1 MAISNEVNEF
11 LESVSKSISKET
23 AEVLTTVIGKEVEIT
38 KDKISELDIEGIKSL
53 YPSEILIVKFNISKS
68 ADDLVY
74 VLFEKDIAVKISSWM
89 LMESEEGV
97 EFSDEHLDSI
107 RETANQILGHLSS
120 VLTEELGKKLEFFS
134 IRAEK
139 GNVDSD
145 LNDIP
150 NPVVVEYTLKMGEDE
165 GKKVTKI
172 LSADTVDRFLKG
184 EEAQPEEAAEET
196 AQEGEEKIAQEG
208 EEETAQEGEEE
219 AVTEGGADGESLAD
233 EIEEAAEEGEADTDL
248 EESFPSQQEE
258 FSMREAAPEIEISLP
273 EGVSD
278 RINVL
283 MDLSLPV
290 TIELGRTRML
300 IKDILELGHGSVIE
314 FDRLAGE
321 PVDILINEKKVAE
334 GEVVV
339 IDEHFG
345 IRLTNLIKPQERIK
359 QLGR

>member
-38 KDKISELDIEGIKSL
+38 KDKISELDKDGIKSL
-53 YPSEILIVKFNISKS
+53 YPSEILIVKFNISENT
-68 ADDLVY
+68 DDLVY

-139 GNVDSD
+139 GNVESD
-145 LNDIP
+145 LNEIA
-150 NPVVVEYTLKMGEDE
+150 NPVVVQYTLKMGEAE
-165 GKKVTKI
+165 RKKVTKI

-196 AQEGEEKIAQEG
+196 AKEGEEK
-208 EEETAQEGEEE
+208 TAKEGEEE
-219 AVTEGGADGESLAD
+219 AVTEGEADGESLAD
-233 EIEEAAEEGEADTDL
+233 EIEEGAEEGEADTDL

-258 FSMREAAPEIEISLP
+258 VSMGEMGPEIEISLP

-314 FDRLAGE
+314 FDKLAGE

-345 IRLTNLIKPQERIK
+345 IRLTSLIRPQERIK

>member
-1 MAISNEVNEF
+1 MAISNEVNEI

-38 KDKISELDIEGIKSL
+38 KDEISELDMEGIKSL
-53 YPSEILIVKFNISKS
+53 YPSEILIVKFNISKNT
-68 ADDLVY
+68 DDLIY

-120 VLTEELGKKLEFFS
+120 VLTDELGKKIEFFS

-139 GNVDSD
+139 GNVESD

-150 NPVVVEYTLKMGEDE
+150 NPIAVQYTLKMGEDE
-165 GKKVTKI
+165 DKKVTKI
-172 LSADTVDRFLKG
+172 LSADTVERFLKV
-184 EEAQPEEAAEET
+184 EEVQPEEAAEET
-196 AQEGEEKIAQEG
+196 AQEKEEKATQEG
-208 EEETAQEGEEE
+208 EKE
-219 AVTEGGADGESLAD
+219 AVTEREADGESLVD
-233 EIEEAAEEGEADTDL
+233 EIEEGTEEGEADTDL
-248 EESFPSQQEE
+248 KESFPSQQEE
-258 FSMREAAPEIEISLP
+258 VSMMEASPEVEIALP
-273 EGVSD
+273 EGISD

-314 FDRLAGE
+314 FDKLAGE

-345 IRLTNLIKPQERIK
+345 IRLTSLIRPQERIK